1 MELSVNG
8 KKHLYDGPPTVGG
21 LLRALGIRPQTV
33 AVERNLRI
41 LERAG
46 LENEPLRDGDALEI
60 IRLVGGG

>member
-1 MELSVNG
+1 MEISVNG
-8 KKHLYDGPPTVGG
+8 TKHAYDGPPTVDG
-21 LLRALGIRPQTV
+21 LLQALGIRPQTV

-46 LENEPLRDGDALEI
+46 LESEPLCDGDALEI